1 MAIVK
6 AANFTQNFERDMRF
20 MAILY
25 GPPSAGKTTLA
36 QSAESPL
43 TIDCDGGIGRVR
55 ADHRR
60 DFITADSYPSILD
73 DLQSPEARDYKTIVI
88 DTGGAF
94 ISLLQAWA
102 IKKDPKR
109 YAKGDGTISLQGF
122 GIVKSEF
129 QRFVD
134 LLRVTLKKHVIF
146 VFHSV
151 EEKKGENTVQRLL
164 CDGAARNLVWLPADF
179 GGYVGFDG
187 QRRRISF
194 TPCDEWFAKRTYGI
208 APAYDLPDLAPGTP
222 NDFLQRLFAEA
233 RTNIRRDADEYAEA
247 RRKYADAVAKGREIV
262 SAVTDA
268 ESAQAAADSIQAL
281 DHAMTSLPEV
291 RALFARRL
299 AEIGVKWDKARQ
311 AYVPIAPPVTD
322 NAPPAP
328 TATENPPQAAA
339 DAPQGAENPGA
350 ADNAP
355 MTDEAQGEAA

>member
-1 MAIVK
+1 MAFVK
-6 AANFTQNFERDMRF
+6 SADFAKNMERDMRF
-20 MAILY
+20 MVILY

-36 QSAESPL
+36 QSAPDVL
-43 TIDCDGGIGRVR
+43 TVDCDGGMGRVR

-60 DFITADSYPSILD
+60 DFITADSYAEILD
-73 DLQSPEARDYKTIVI
+73 DLQSPQARDYKTVAI

-134 LLRVTLKKHVIF
+134 LLRVTMKKNAVF

-151 EEKKGENTVQRLL
+151 EEKKGEQTVQRLL

-179 GGYVGFDG
+179 GGYMYFDG

-194 TPCDEWFAKRTYGI
+194 APCDEYFAKRTYGI

-222 NDFLQRLFAEA
+222 NDFLTRLFAEA
-233 RTNIRRDADEYAEA
+233 QTNIRRDAEAFAEA
-247 RRKYADAVAKGREIV
+247 RRKYEAAVAAGREIV

-268 ESAQAAADSIQAL
+268 ESAQAAADSIQRL
-281 DHAMTSLPEV
+281 NHAMTSLPEV
-291 RALFARRL
+291 RALFVRRL
-299 AEIGVKWDKARQ
+299 KEVSVKYDTARQ
-311 AYVPIAPPVTD
+311 AYVSIAPPPVPV
-322 NAPPAP
+322 A
-328 TATENPPQAAA
+328 ATENPAPHEET
-339 DAPQGAENPGA
+339 APQGTENPDAPTA
-350 ADNAP
+350 AGNAP
-355 MTDEAQGEAA
+355 VTDAAQGEAA